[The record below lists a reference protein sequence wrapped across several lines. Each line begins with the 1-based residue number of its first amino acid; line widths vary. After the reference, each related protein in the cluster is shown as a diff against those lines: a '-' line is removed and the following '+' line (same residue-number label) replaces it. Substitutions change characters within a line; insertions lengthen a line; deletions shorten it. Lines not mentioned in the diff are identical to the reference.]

1 MGYIYIIKCN
11 ITGEYYIGSTR
22 NLAKRMKGHRCPSNK
37 TGSKAIIERD
47 NYSVEIL
54 EEIDEGVDL
63 SYREQEYMES
73 MRGDG
78 MLNRIS
84 AMRSEYE
91 NALDHYER
99 NRQPMECECG
109 LYIRANP
116 LARHRRS
123 NIHSE
128 RMAEM

>member
-22 NLAKRMKGHRCPSNK
+22 NLAKRMKGHRCPSNR
-37 TGSKAIIERD
+37 TGSKAIIERGD
-47 NYSVEIL
+47 YNVEVL

-63 SYREQEYMES
+63 AYREQEYMES

-91 NALDHYER
+91 YALDHYER
-99 NRQPMECECG
+99 NRQPQECECG
-109 LYIRANP
+109 LYIRANHM
-116 LARHRRS
+116 ARHRRS
-123 NIHSE
+123 NIHAE

>member
-22 NLAKRMKGHRCPSNK
+22 NLAKRMKGHRCHSNK
-37 TGSKAIIERD
+37 TASRAIIERD
-47 NYSVEIL
+47 NYNVEVL

-84 AMRSEYE
+84 AVRSEYE
-91 NALDHYER
+91 YALDHYER
-99 NRQPMECECG
+99 NRQPRECECG
-109 LYIRANP
+109 LFIRANH
-116 LARHRRS
+116 LARHRGT
-123 NIHSE
+123 NIHSD

>member
-22 NLAKRMKGHRCPSNK
+22 NLAKRMKGHRCPSNR
-37 TGSKAIIERD
+37 TGSKAIIERGD
-47 NYSVEIL
+47 YNVEVL

-91 NALDHYER
+91 YARDHYER
-99 NRQPMECECG
+99 NRRPQECECG
-109 LYIRANP
+109 LYIRANHM
-116 LARHRRS
+116 ARHRRS
-123 NIHSE
+123 NIHAE

>member
-37 TGSKAIIERD
+37 TGSKAIIERGD
-47 NYSVEIL
+47 YNVEVL

-63 SYREQEYMES
+63 AYREQEYMEN

-109 LYIRANP
+109 LYIRANH

-123 NIHSE
+123 NIHAD

>member
-22 NLAKRMKGHRCPSNK
+22 NLAKRIRRHRCPSNN
-37 TGSKAIIERD
+37 TASKAIIERGD
-47 NYSVEIL
+47 YNVEVL
-54 EEIDEGVDL
+54 EEIDEGEDL

-84 AMRSEYE
+84 AMRSDYEY
-91 NALDHYER
+91 ARYTYER
-99 NRQPMECECG
+99 NRRPMECECG
-109 LYIRANP
+109 LYIRTNH

-123 NIHSE
+123 NIHAE

>member
-22 NLAKRMKGHRCPSNK
+22 NLARRIRRHRCPSNK
-37 TGSKAIIERD
+37 TASRAIIERD

-63 SYREQEYMES
+63 AYREQEYMES

-91 NALDHYER
+91 YALDHYER

-109 LYIRANP
+109 LYIRANH

>member
-22 NLAKRMKGHRCPSNK
+22 NLAKRMKGHRCPSNS
-37 TGSKAIIERD
+37 TASKAIIERD

-54 EEIDEGVDL
+54 EEIDEEQDL
-63 SYREQEYMES
+63 AYREQEYMES

-109 LYIRANP
+109 LYIRANH

-123 NIHSE
+123 NIHAE

>member
-22 NLAKRMKGHRCPSNK
+22 DLANRIRRHRCPSNS
-37 TGSKAIIERD
+37 TASKAIIERN

-54 EEIDEGVDL
+54 EEIDEEQDL
-63 SYREQEYMES
+63 AYREQEYMES

-91 NALDHYER
+91 NALDQYER
-99 NRQPMECECG
+99 NRRPMECECG
-109 LYIRANP
+109 LYIRANH

>member
-22 NLAKRMKGHRCPSNK
+22 NLAKRMKGHRCPSNR
-37 TGSKAIIERD
+37 TGSKAIIERGD
-47 NYSVEIL
+47 YNVEVL

-84 AMRSEYE
+84 AVRSEYE
-91 NALDHYER
+91 YALDHYER
-99 NRQPMECECG
+99 NRRPQECECG
-109 LYIRANP
+109 LYIRANHM
-116 LARHRRS
+116 ARHRRS
-123 NIHSE
+123 NIHAE

>member
-22 NLAKRMKGHRCPSNK
+22 NLVKRMGWHRCPSNR
-37 TGSKAIIERD
+37 TGSKAIIERGD
-47 NYSVEIL
+47 YSVEVL
-54 EEIDEGVDL
+54 EEIDEGEDL
-63 SYREQEYMES
+63 FYREQEYMES
-73 MRGDG
+73 MRGEG

-84 AMRSEYE
+84 AVRSDYEY
-91 NALDHYER
+91 ARDHYER
-99 NRQPMECECG
+99 NRRPMECECG
-109 LYIRANP
+109 LYIRANH